1 MKKEIKYGVF
11 VISLIIF
18 AAASFKA
25 QENNNPLPTLSDD
38 EAIEKLKQNGQ
49 YDGLMEAVK
58 TTTEN
63 PTTADA
69 FVQSAKLFAAD
80 GAAFYDFGLS
90 VSISGDTAIIGSYQA
105 AVGGNG
111 VQGTAYVFVNNGGTW
126 TLQQK
131 LTASDGAVSDQF
143 GFSVSIDGDTAI
155 VGAWQDNIGLN
166 NEQGSAYVFVRSGTV
181 WTEQQKLTASDGDAN
196 DFFGDSVSIDGDT
209 VVVGAYGG
217 IAVADL
223 HPGSAYVF
231 VRNGTTWIQQQK
243 LTASDGEIG
252 DGFGFSV
259 SISGETAIVGS
270 WQDNVGANNQQG
282 SAYVFVRSGTTW
294 TQQAYLIASDGT
306 SADTFGISVAIEGPT
321 AIVGADSGTVGGNP
335 FQGSAYVFVRS
346 GTVWTEQQKLI
357 ASDGA
362 NGDQFGRSVAISGD
376 TAIVGAGD
384 DNGGSNFG
392 QGSAYVFS
400 RNGTT
405 WTQQQNL
412 TASDTT
418 AGAHLGVSVAISGHK
433 ILVGAP
439 RADVSVS
446 NLIVPQVADQGAVY
460 VFVDKVFVGGRILT
474 AGGVSGVP
482 KVIVQLTKPNGEVIH
497 VLSTSFGYYRFD
509 DLDAGETYT
518 ISVGSKRFTFTPQ
531 IVQPN
536 DNLTDVDFIA
546 LP

>member
-1 MKKEIKYGVF
+1 MRKETKYAVF

-18 AAASFKA
+18 AAATFKA
-25 QENNNPLPTLSDD
+25 QENNNPLPSLRGND
-38 EAIEKLKQNGQ
+38 AIEKLKHNGQ
-49 YDGLMEAVK
+49 YDGLMEAFK

-63 PTTADA
+63 PTTVNA

-80 GAAFYDFGLS
+80 GAAFYDFGFS
-90 VSISGDTAIIGSYQA
+90 VSISGNTAIIGSYQA
-105 AVGGNG
+105 SVGGNG
-111 VQGTAYVFVNNGGTW
+111 GQGTAYVFVNNGGTW

-131 LTASDGAVSDQF
+131 LTASDGAVSDLF

-155 VGAWQDNIGLN
+155 VGAWQDNIGSN

-209 VVVGAYGG
+209 VIVGVYGG
-217 IAVADL
+217 IDVADL

-231 VRNGTTWIQQQK
+231 VRNGTTWTQQQK

-259 SISGETAIVGS
+259 SISGETAIVSS
-270 WQDNVGANNQQG
+270 WQDKVGANNQQG

-294 TQQAYLIASDGT
+294 TEQAHLIASDGT
-306 SADTFGISVAIEGPT
+306 SADTFGTSVAIEGPT
-321 AIVGADSGTVGGNP
+321 AIVGAHTGTVGGNA

-362 NGDQFGRSVAISGD
+362 NFDQFGRSVAISGD

-384 DNGGSNFG
+384 DNGGSNLG
-392 QGSAYVFS
+392 QGSAYVFT

-446 NLIVPQVADQGAVY
+446 NLFVPQVADQGAVY
-460 VFVDKVFVGGRILT
+460 VFVNRVLVGGRILT

-482 KVIVQLTKPNGEVIH
+482 KVIVLLTKPNGEVIH

-518 ISVGSKRFTFTPQ
+518 ISVSSKRFTFTPQ

-536 DNLTDVDFIA
+536 NNLTDVDFIA